1 MNCIACSL
9 CGEVMSA
16 DNAMAFGVEV
26 PQIGK
31 TLTFKA
37 CVSCQE
43 KAKTNS
49 LYVCLGCKSISWF
62 PSGNFVEGGVK
73 YRVKFQ
79 CNRCITESIAES
91 VAL

>member
-1 MNCIACSL
+1 
-9 CGEVMSA
+9 MSS

-31 TLTFKA
+31 MLTFRA
-37 CVSCQE
+37 CVACQE
-43 KAKTNS
+43 KAKTHC

-62 PSGNFVEGGVK
+62 PSGTFVQGGVK

-79 CNRCITESIAES
+79 CNRCITESVTESIAI
-91 VAL
+91 